1 MQMECA
7 PMSITDDDDISLH
20 VSDVI
25 ISKNRGL
32 TYQNNGTDGCMHGI
46 LCSREARDQSRLH
59 DDGSSLVI
67 TIRYV

>member
-1 MQMECA
+1 MECA

-46 LCSREARDQSRLH
+46 LCSREARDQS
-59 DDGSSLVI
+59 
-67 TIRYV
+67 